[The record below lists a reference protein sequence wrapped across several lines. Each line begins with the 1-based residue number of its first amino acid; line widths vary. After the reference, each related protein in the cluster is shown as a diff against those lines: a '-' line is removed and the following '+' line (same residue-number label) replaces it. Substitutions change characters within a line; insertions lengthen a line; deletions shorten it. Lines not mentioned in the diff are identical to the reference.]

1 MSAVKR
7 PQPLVGM
14 DDEAVYLDASPLRA
28 AWMVAAN
35 RQRPLGFGPRL
46 AVDAVRAFAKSPPRV
61 RVRLNGVTF
70 LMSPPEAMRQADR
83 LAAEL
88 VPAGRPFTPVEPL
101 ATLLRLAAADAVSR
115 AAA

>member
-1 MSAVKR
+1 MSAAKS
-7 PQPLVGM
+7 PLPLVALE
-14 DDEAVYLDASPLRA
+14 DEAVYLDASPLRA

-46 AVDAVRAFAKSPPRV
+46 AVDAVRTLANSAPRV

-70 LMSPPEAMRQADR
+70 LMAPPEAMRQADR

-88 VPAGRPFTPVEPL
+88 APTSRPFTPVEPL
-101 ATLLRLAAADAVSR
+101 ATLLRLAAAEAVSR